1 MPLTATETTKSNLP
15 PIEPG
20 VYVAT
25 CYGLIDLGTHYNE
38 RFKKTARKVLIQWEI
53 PDSRMDVERDG
64 ESVNLPRAISERY
77 TLSLSEKANLRK
89 ALESWRGR
97 RFTAEELKGFD
108 LKNVLGKPCQIQ
120 VINETSKDG
129 TRTFAKV
136 GAIMALPK
144 GTPAPALE
152 NPLTFFSFED
162 ADRPEIPETL
172 PEWVRS
178 LIHES
183 EEWQNLTTKSAED
196 VDKEL
201 DEVLGDGTAASDPNA
216 VTDEDEDDGP
226 APF

>member
-1 MPLTATETTKSNLP
+1 MPLTATENTKSNLP

-20 VYVAT
+20 VYIAT
-25 CYGLIDLGTHYNE
+25 CYGLIDLGTHQNE
-38 RFKKTARKVLIQWEI
+38 RFNKTARKVLIQWEI
-53 PDSRMDVERDG
+53 PDSRMDIERDG
-64 ESVNLPRAISERY
+64 ESLNLPRAISERY

-120 VINETSKDG
+120 VINESSKDG
-129 TRTFAKV
+129 TRTYAKV

-144 GTPAPALE
+144 GTTAPALE
-152 NPLTFFSFED
+152 NPLMFFSFED
-162 ADRPEIPETL
+162 SDRPEIPETL
-172 PEWVRS
+172 PEWVRG
-178 LIHES
+178 LIQES
-183 EEWQNLTTKSAED
+183 EEWQNLTTKSTEE

-201 DEVLGDGTAASDPNA
+201 DEAFGPNPTGTNPDTENN
-216 VTDEDEDDGP
+216 EDDGP